1 MKITDKR
8 VVYKRAADKSAA
20 SRKRCS
26 MMVIAVLLATA
37 ALSMNAFAGQWR
49 QDNTGWWYQ
58 NESGAYLKNEW
69 SWIDG
74 RCYYFNEDG

>member
-8 VVYKRAADKSAA
+8 AVYKRAADKSAA
-20 SRKRCS
+20 SRKRCW

-49 QDNTGWWYQ
+49 IIPAG
-58 NESGAYLKNEW
+58 GIKMRA
-69 SWIDG
+69 G
-74 RCYYFNEDG
+74 RI